1 MQTKS
6 MADRALFFA
15 VLIFI
20 IVTGLLMSKNL
31 SSLAIVFKIIQLISA
46 AAIIGGVADWYGV
59 VWQIS

>member
-31 SSLAIVFKIIQLISA
+31 SSLAIVF
-46 AAIIGGVADWYGV
+46 
-59 VWQIS
+59 